1 MVKNLGLVALLLIPG
16 GMGAENLQ
24 HLNQLLAT
32 KQCQGCDLTRTGLV
46 QSDLSRINVAGSD
59 LSDANLS
66 RANLRGANL
75 QKTNLSRASF
85 FGADLTGADLRGANL
100 SQADLGGA
108 NLTGANLTGAIFAQT
123 DLRQAILTGANFD
136 GVDFRNA
143 YVRGAVD
150 IPLHALK
157 AEEFYLWGM
166 EEGRRK
172 NPRGAIEN
180 FNRSVTLD
188 PNFAPAFM
196 GRAVAKKELRD
207 LAGAIEDAKQA
218 ERLFQAQ
225 SNLEGAKLAQELVTV
240 IQNPPQENKP
250 QNHPLSGIFTS
261 LGSIL
266 LPFLM
271 R

>member
-1 MVKNLGLVALLLIPG
+1 MAKSLGLLALLLFPS
-16 GMGAENLQ
+16 MAGAENLQ
-24 HLNQLLAT
+24 HLNQLLMT
-32 KQCQGCDLTRTGLV
+32 RQCQRCDLTRSGLV
-46 QSDLSRINVAGSD
+46 QSDLSRIDVMGSD
-59 LSDANLS
+59 LTDANLG
-66 RANLRGANL
+66 RTNLRGANL
-75 QKTNLSRASF
+75 QKANLSRASL

-108 NLTGANLTGAIFAQT
+108 NLTGANLAGAIFAQT

-180 FNRSVTLD
+180 FNRSITLD
-188 PNFAPAFM
+188 NKFAPAFM

-207 LAGAIEDAKQA
+207 LPGAIEDAKQA
-218 ERLFQAQ
+218 EQLFQSQ
-225 SNLEGAKLAQELVTV
+225 NNPEGVKLAQELAMV

-261 LGSIL
+261 LGSVL
-266 LPFLM
+266 LPFLL

>member
-1 MVKNLGLVALLLIPG
+1 MIKGLKLFALMMFPLAV
-16 GMGAENLQ
+16 GAENLQ
-24 HLNQLLAT
+24 QLNQLLTT
-32 KQCQGCDLTRTGLV
+32 KQCQGCDLTRSGLV
-46 QSDLSRINVAGSD
+46 QSDLSRINVTGSD
-59 LSDANLS
+59 LTDANLG
-66 RANLRGANL
+66 RTNLRGANL
-75 QKTNLSRASF
+75 QKANLTRASL
-85 FGADLTGADLRGANL
+85 FGADLSGADLRGANL

-123 DLRQAILTGANFD
+123 DLRQAILTGANFE

-150 IPLHALK
+150 IPLYALK

-166 EEGRRK
+166 DEGRRK

-180 FNRSVTLD
+180 FNRSLTLD
-188 PNFAPAFM
+188 PKFAPAFM
-196 GRAVAKKELRD
+196 GRAVAKREIRD
-207 LAGAIEDAKQA
+207 LTGAIEDAKQA
-218 ERLFQAQ
+218 EQLFQSQ
-225 SNLEGAKLAQELVTV
+225 NNPEGVKLAQELAMV

-250 QNHPLSGIFTS
+250 QNHPLSSIFTS
-261 LGSIL
+261 LGSVL